1 MRMVIMCVAKITKL
15 AWFDHPELQGTVTDL
30 LNMGKLSATH
40 QLVALQAMDDLIIE
54 MGYWTKV

>member
-1 MRMVIMCVAKITKL
+1 MCVAKITKL

-30 LNMGKLSATH
+30 LNMGKLSPTH
-40 QLVALQAMDDLIIE
+40 QLVSLQAMDDLIIE